1 MELDLHGYK
10 HADVIDKLNHFF
22 FWEYPNCDEY
32 TIITGNSNRMKKI
45 VKETCI
51 DYNFNVSEHPTNYGC
66 LIVRIN

>member
-32 TIITGNSNRMKKI
+32 IIITGNSNRMKKI
-45 VKETCI
+45 VINWLEEHKYCYYI
-51 DYNFNVSEHPTNYGC
+51 PSYNLGMIKVSE
-66 LIVRIN
+66 